1 MRAAECRRL
10 KYSARV
16 NSLDCLAVTRLDILD
31 DLPVI
36 KMCVGYKLNGEEI
49 KQIPASLKVLGQVEP
64 VYEEF
69 EGWMTDIKVAGVEI
83 GIVSVGPDR
92 EQTMVLKKLF

>member
-1 MRAAECRRL
+1 ML

-31 DLPVI
+31 EMPVI
-36 KMCVGYKLNGEEI
+36 KMCVGYKYNGEEI
-49 KQIPASLKVLGQVEP
+49 KQIPASLKVLAQVEP

-69 EGWMTDIKVAGVEI
+69 EGWMTNISGVRKYEDL
-83 GIVSVGPDR
+83 P
-92 EQTMVLKKLF
+92 ENCKNT